1 MRRFTVRAVP
11 AGDRAGRC
19 GSMRAVAAKPCSA
32 LRAVAGGSVRA
43 VPPVP
48 PSARAW
54 ARACVHAS
62 THARGPSIPS
72 SGIRLSD
79 ISNSLNGRFK
89 GEGHQNFGA
98 LAPSNRCRLQAQR
111 KFQRGATNV
120 SLCEV

>member
-54 ARACVHAS
+54 ARARTRAPPR
-62 THARGPSIPS
+62 TREARVSH
-72 SGIRLSD
+72 
-79 ISNSLNGRFK
+79 
-89 GEGHQNFGA
+89 HQAFG
-98 LAPSNRCRLQAQR
+98 
-111 KFQRGATNV
+111 
-120 SLCEV
+120 